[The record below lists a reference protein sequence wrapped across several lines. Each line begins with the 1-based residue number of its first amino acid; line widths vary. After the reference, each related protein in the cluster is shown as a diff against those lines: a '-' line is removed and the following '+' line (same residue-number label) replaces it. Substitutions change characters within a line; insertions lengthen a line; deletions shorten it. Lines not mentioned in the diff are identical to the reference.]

1 MYLFLDVYICMYIY
15 IYMYTCIYVYMYIC
29 IYVYMYVCI
38 CVHMYVY
45 IYIYIHIHAC
55 MHAYV
60 HMTMSTYDSRLFCKM
75 AHDDYERN
83 FRKKLL
89 RYGQTELRQSSPQ
102 RYITST
108 IHHLNHY
115 TTSMSSAPSKSCD
128 LRKYEPPSTWKF
140 EVIYSG
146 I

>member
-1 MYLFLDVYICMYIY
+1 MCI
-15 IYMYTCIYVYMYIC
+15 CIYVYMYIR
-29 IYVYMYVCI
+29 IYVCMYICI
-38 CVHMYVY
+38 HMY

-55 MHAYV
+55 MHACMYACMHTYI

-89 RYGQTELRQSSPQ
+89 SYGQTELRQSSPQ

-115 TTSMSSAPSKSCD
+115 TTSMSSAPSKSSD

>member
-1 MYLFLDVYICMYIY
+1 MSIYVCIY
-15 IYMYTCIYVYMYIC
+15 IYTCIHVYMYIC
-29 IYVYMYVCI
+29 IYVYTYI
-38 CVHMYVY
+38 CMYVY
-45 IYIYIHIHAC
+45 VYICMYIYTYIYTYMHAC